1 MFWVAAEATRSAGMD
16 AAMLFVLGQALLCGQ
31 GALRAVGT
39 NNAVAEVYHVLTADL
54 TGRLRFFDWQHP
66 VAERHV
72 LRREVL
78 HLGAE
83 GKLAEKPIRECVFAA
98 ALNLVHRRVWIPS
111 QTSEGESGD

>member
-39 NNAVAEVYHVLTADL
+39 NNAVAEVYLVLTEDL

-66 VAERHV
+66 VTERHV
-72 LRREVL
+72 LRR
-78 HLGAE
+78 
-83 GKLAEKPIRECVFAA
+83 
-98 ALNLVHRRVWIPS
+98 
-111 QTSEGESGD
+111 